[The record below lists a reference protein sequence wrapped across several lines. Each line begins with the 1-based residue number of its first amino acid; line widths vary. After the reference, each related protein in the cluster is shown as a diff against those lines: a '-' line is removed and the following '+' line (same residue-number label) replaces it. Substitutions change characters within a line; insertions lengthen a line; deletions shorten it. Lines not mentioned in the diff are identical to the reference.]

1 MAEKVKIVIEVDS
14 KTGVANMKQFGTSS
28 DRVTSGMKRQEKAAK
43 SLTGSLTGVVAAL
56 GGFVAIRSITGWM
69 GEWVEA
75 AGKQQQSVA
84 GMEQAMRSMGRY
96 TPQLRD
102 ELIGLAQGFQ
112 RVTTF
117 GDEATIEGTKF
128 LLTYKDITDKLLP
141 RSIKTMLDLAALMGG
156 DTRQAANMLGKA
168 SMGLAGELRRVG
180 ITIDETIGKSGDFS
194 AILREIEKQVGGQ
207 AEALARTGYGGLQ
220 QLRNLAGDTK
230 EQFGELLL
238 KVGQAG
244 VFDTLKTMLMGVTD
258 KMSLWIEQNDTLI
271 NQKVKEYVDGITVSL
286 KGIVGVYNSLPE
298 GVIGAAGMGI
308 VGRII
313 SGSTPIG
320 VLTGAVVLL
329 NTQLKTLGMNLWAL
343 PQKYKELSEYTQK
356 IWDALTGK
364 KDWRTGADLTT
375 GGITDSWMGRPL
387 SKATGPAKPDTGGST
402 QDLWKSFGG
411 GEAESFSNWV
421 QSAYGFSQPEEWLQ
435 PQLGLVEDM
444 TAEHF
449 RRMKELTAGNKMEIA
464 EILRSNTAN
473 ELKIEQDMQMK
484 RLDIYQSVAAGI
496 SNTFLQISQAGGK
509 QSKEAFKLYQ
519 AFAIVEAGI
528 STAMSIIK
536 TLAEPALPWPSNVI
550 MAGIIG
556 GMGLLQVGMI
566 ASAKPPSYDQGG
578 ISTTPG
584 MYYAGVPE
592 AHVPLKSGAI
602 PVAFNAG
609 RGGGDIFIVMENPV
623 FQDLETQQAVFA
635 NIAANIT
642 ERIAPNA
649 VVRAYDNDHAIRGR
663 IRGRA

>member
-1 MAEKVKIVIEVDS
+1 
-14 KTGVANMKQFGTSS
+14 
-28 DRVTSGMKRQEKAAK
+28 
-43 SLTGSLTGVVAAL
+43 
-56 GGFVAIRSITGWM
+56 
-69 GEWVEA
+69 
-75 AGKQQQSVA
+75 
-84 GMEQAMRSMGRY
+84 
-96 TPQLRD
+96 
-102 ELIGLAQGFQ
+102 
-112 RVTTF
+112 
-117 GDEATIEGTKF
+117 
-128 LLTYKDITDKLLP
+128 
-141 RSIKTMLDLAALMGG
+141 
-156 DTRQAANMLGKA
+156 
-168 SMGLAGELRRVG
+168 MGLGGELRRVG
-180 ITIDETIGKSGDFS
+180 ITIDETIAKSGDFT
-194 AILREIEKQVGGQ
+194 AILREIEKQIGGQ

-220 QLRNLAGDTK
+220 QIKGLTVDVK
-230 EQFGELLL
+230 EKFGELAL
-238 KVGQAG
+238 KIADAG
-244 VFDTLKTMLMGVTD
+244 VFKTFKTSLEGVND
-258 KMSLWIEQNDTLI
+258 KMGLWIEQNDTLI
-271 NQKVKEYVDGITVSL
+271 NQKVKEYVDGITVSI

-298 GVIGAAGMGI
+298 GIVGAAGVGI
-308 VGRII
+308 IGRILT
-313 SGSTPIG
+313 GSTPFGALIG
-320 VLTGAVVLL
+320 FLALL
-329 NTQLKTLGMNLWAL
+329 NKNLDIL
-343 PQKYKELSEYTQK
+343 PQNLRSLNDEMRSMEKTAFSQMAIPPGQRGESGGP
-356 IWDALTGK
+356 IFRGK
-364 KDWRTGADLTT
+364 MPPYPEKTA
-375 GGITDSWMGRPL
+375 S
-387 SKATGPAKPDTGGST
+387 PDISAATGGST